1 VDLLLEPAE
10 TAECRALLEAMEES
24 LGGAEARMATWLPED
39 GRPLA
44 RAVFGADGK
53 SRFASQ
59 GLSAAEIAAAN
70 IAGLVGVVASGSGR
84 VYLETLLPPQR
95 LFVLGAGDDAKP
107 VATMAALLG
116 WRVTVADGRAQLARA
131 ERFPG
136 AERVVAIQ
144 SAAEL
149 EIRADDAV
157 VLMTHSYEQDR
168 ARLTELLGA
177 SAVPGYIGLLGASHR
192 SSLLVSEAAAKLGR
206 SVAECCERV
215 WAPVGLD
222 LGGEGAEAIA
232 LAVVAEVQAWRQG
245 KLGSSR
251 RLTAERVAQQI
262 EKGGASVERYTQ
274 TQCAL
279 GTTK

>member
-1 VDLLLEPAE
+1 
-10 TAECRALLEAMEES
+10 M
-24 LGGAEARMATWLPED
+24 
-39 GRPLA
+39 
-44 RAVFGADGK
+44 
-53 SRFASQ
+53 
-59 GLSAAEIAAAN
+59 
-70 IAGLVGVVASGSGR
+70 
-84 VYLETLLPPQR
+84 
-95 LFVLGAGDDAKP
+95 
-107 VATMAALLG
+107 
-116 WRVTVADGRAQLARA
+116 
-131 ERFPG
+131 
-136 AERVVAIQ
+136 VAIQ

-149 EIRADDAV
+149 EIRADDAA

-168 ARLTELLGA
+168 ALLTELLGA

-232 LAVVAEVQAWRQG
+232 LAVIAEVQAWTQG
-245 KLGSSR
+245 KLDSAGIR
-251 RLTAERVAQQI
+251 LGRLTAERVAQLI
-262 EKGGASVERYTQ
+262 EKDGASVERYTQ